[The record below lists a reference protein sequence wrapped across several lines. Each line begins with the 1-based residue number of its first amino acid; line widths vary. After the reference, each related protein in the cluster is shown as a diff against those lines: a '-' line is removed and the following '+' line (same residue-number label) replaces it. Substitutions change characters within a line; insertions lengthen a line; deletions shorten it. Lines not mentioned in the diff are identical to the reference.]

1 MNKTLQ
7 KVEAICKP
15 HNIEMQASGGGEFDW
30 DIWFFAPPKMVFA
43 EANSTDICWSEE
55 TTIKGIIT
63 WIREEIGDGL
73 RKLDPNDEED
83 YEILRISAQL
93 EDEV

>member
-1 MNKTLQ
+1 MNKTLE

-30 DIWFFAPPKMVFA
+30 DISFFAPPKMVFA
-43 EANSTDICWSEE
+43 EANSTGIWWSEE
-55 TTIKGIIT
+55 TTIRGIIT

-73 RKLDPNDEED
+73 RKLDPNDDDD
-83 YEILRISAQL
+83 YEILRVTGQL
-93 EDEV
+93 EDAD